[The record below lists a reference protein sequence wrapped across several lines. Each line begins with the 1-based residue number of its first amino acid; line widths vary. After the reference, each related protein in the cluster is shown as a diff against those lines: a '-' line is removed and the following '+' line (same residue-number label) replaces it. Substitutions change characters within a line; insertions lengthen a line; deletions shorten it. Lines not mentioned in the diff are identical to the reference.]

1 MKPALSAAGSS
12 IFASSVMSLSIAL
25 KFWKMNTAS
34 AHPLR
39 ELTYAHEEDGHM
51 GAPNLREKI

>member
-1 MKPALSAAGSS
+1 
-12 IFASSVMSLSIAL
+12 MSLSIAL